1 MQYIVIKNHASVRHN
16 GMELIGS
23 IIDIPERIAK
33 PLIDKK
39 LLKPFGG
46 RITKED
52 KSFAKIVKA
61 ELVHDSGP
69 MFYVKQGEKV
79 IDRLTKKKAQELADG
94 INNSL

>member
-1 MQYIVIKNHASVRHN
+1 MQYIVILNHASSRHN
-16 GMELIGS
+16 GMETIGS
-23 IIDIPERIAK
+23 IIDIPEKIAHPMVNK
-33 PLIDKK
+33 G

-79 IDRLTKKKAQELADG
+79 IDRLTKKKAQVLADD